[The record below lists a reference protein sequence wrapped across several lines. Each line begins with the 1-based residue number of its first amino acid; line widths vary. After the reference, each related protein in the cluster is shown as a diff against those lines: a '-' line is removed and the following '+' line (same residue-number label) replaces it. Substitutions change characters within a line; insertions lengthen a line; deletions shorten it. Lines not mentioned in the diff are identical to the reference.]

1 MGRWHLFLASQWFR
15 HVNFQFKRRQFPVR
29 LTFALSIN
37 KAQGKSVKYIGLDL
51 WTPVLAH
58 GQLYVALSSAT
69 ASCNVKILL
78 PCDATEPVT
87 HNVVY
92 PDVLL

>member
-1 MGRWHLFLASQWFR
+1 
-15 HVNFQFKRRQFPVR
+15 
-29 LTFALSIN
+29 
-37 KAQGKSVKYIGLDL
+37 
-51 WTPVLAH
+51 LAH